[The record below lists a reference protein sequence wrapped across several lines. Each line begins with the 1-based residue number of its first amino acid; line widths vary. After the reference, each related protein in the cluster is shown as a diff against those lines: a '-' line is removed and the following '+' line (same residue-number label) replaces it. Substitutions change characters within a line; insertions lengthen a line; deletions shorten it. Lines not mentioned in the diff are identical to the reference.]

1 MYAIV
6 EIAGQQ
12 FKVEKDQQIFVHRL
26 EEKEGAKVEF
36 DNVLMIDNNGKV
48 NVGAPAISGAK
59 VTAKVLDHVK
69 GDKVVVFKKKR
80 RKGYRVKNGHRQA
93 FTQIE
98 IQSIVEKG
106 APAKKA
112 TATTAKKEAK
122 AEPKAVAKK
131 APAKKATAKKA
142 APKAKTASAAKPK
155 AAAKKTTAKKPA
167 AKKTAAKKTG
177 K

>member
-26 EEKEGAKVEF
+26 EEKEGTKVEF
-36 DNVLMIDNNGKV
+36 DNVLLIDNNGKV

-106 APAKKA
+106 VTAKKA
-112 TATTAKKEAK
+112 TTSKKEAK
-122 AEPKAVAKK
+122 AKPKAAAKK
-131 APAKKATAKKA
+131 APAKKAPSKKTVS
-142 APKAKTASAAKPK
+142 KAKTASAAKPK
-155 AAAKKTTAKKPA
+155 ASAKKTTVKKPA
-167 AKKTAAKKTG
+167 AKKTAAKKTD

>member
-36 DNVLMIDNNGKV
+36 DNILLIDNNGKV

-106 APAKKA
+106 ASAKKA
-112 TATTAKKEAK
+112 TATTANKEAK
-122 AEPKAVAKK
+122 AEPKAAAKK
-131 APAKKATAKKA
+131 APAKKV

-155 AAAKKTTAKKPA
+155 AATKKTTAKKPA
-167 AKKTAAKKTG
+167 AKKTAAKKTD

>member
-36 DNVLMIDNNGKV
+36 DNILLIDNNGKV

-98 IQSIVEKG
+98 IQSIVEKV
-106 APAKKA
+106 AKAKKA

-122 AEPKAVAKK
+122 AEPKAAAKK
-131 APAKKATAKKA
+131 APAKKV
-142 APKAKTASAAKPK
+142 APKAKKASAAKPK
-155 AAAKKTTAKKPA
+155 AATKKTTAKKPA
-167 AKKTAAKKTG
+167 AKKTAAKKTD